1 MSRVKNLFTT
11 LLIDWIIGIHM
22 QQSATKDVLVVIGI
36 MSIAVYCL
44 LEEMD
49 RTKFIVLQS
58 YGFRKY
64 KTWFMSRLNEK
75 RLKGYDEKR
84 LEKMALSIIMHQ
96 KKYAFSGG
104 QIEELLELAKDDY
117 VTNCVGCGKP
127 IPKKDALVTVG
138 GEICEDCLEVS

>member
-22 QQSATKDVLVVIGI
+22 QQSALKDVLVVIGI

-75 RLKGYDEKR
+75 RLKGYDKKR

-117 VTNCVGCGKP
+117 VTNCVQCGKP
-127 IPKKDALVTVG
+127 IPKKDALVTVV
-138 GEICEDCLEVS
+138 GEICENCLEVS